1 MNVALK
7 FKKSPLATH
16 AFCGIARLTVGRI
29 ISAMASM
36 DGGSATHGSH
46 LFSLNM
52 RWSWLIM
59 INHNHPAEMW
69 NDEMPENHV
78 ISFH

>member
-52 RWSWLIM
+52 R
-59 INHNHPAEMW
+59 
-69 NDEMPENHV
+69 
-78 ISFH
+78 